1 MATPMSTQPAL
12 ARVSDRAFYAFV
24 SALSVTALGFLA
36 WILLLRP
43 ASSAQIDV
51 SFLPAVNASLNA
63 VAATLLCAGYLAI
76 RRRSRR
82 LHKYLMVSAFAAS
95 ALFLVCYVTYHSVHG
110 DTHYHGVG
118 WVRPVYFTL
127 LISHI
132 VLSAVTFPLTVT
144 TLFFA
149 ARGTFARHRRLAR
162 WTLPLWLYVSVTGVA
177 IFFFLK
183 ANPP

>member
-1 MATPMSTQPAL
+1 VSEAARPAL

-24 SALSVTALGFLA
+24 SALSVVALSFLA
-36 WILLLRP
+36 YILLLRP
-43 ASSAQIDV
+43 ASSAQVDV

-63 VAATLLCAGYLAI
+63 VAASLLCAGFVAI
-76 RRRSRR
+76 RLGARRV
-82 LHKYLMVSAFAAS
+82 HKFFMVSAFVAS
-95 ALFLVCYVTYHSVHG
+95 SLFLVCYVTYHSVHG
-110 DTHYHGVG
+110 DTHFHGVG
-118 WVRPVYFTL
+118 WVRGLYFTL

-132 VLSAVTFPLTVT
+132 LLSAVTFPLTVT

-177 IFFFLK
+177 IFFFLRN
-183 ANPP
+183 NPP